1 MLYTFREKAILEY
14 PKDLQVGP
22 LSVEESVDLWAKIW
36 LAGNPQTM
44 TNPQT
49 HGSTRAFKF
58 FSAFYLLFLRS
69 LVHFYLLFLSSIVHC
84 CLQFSSF
91 FSGPIIC

>member
-1 MLYTFREKAILEY
+1 MLHIYREKAILEY
-14 PKDLQVGP
+14 PKDLQVGH
-22 LSVEESVDLWAKIW
+22 LSVGESVDLWAKIW

-58 FSAFYLLFLRS
+58 FSAFLFA
-69 LVHFYLLFLSSIVHC
+69 F
-84 CLQFSSF
+84 
-91 FSGPIIC
+91 